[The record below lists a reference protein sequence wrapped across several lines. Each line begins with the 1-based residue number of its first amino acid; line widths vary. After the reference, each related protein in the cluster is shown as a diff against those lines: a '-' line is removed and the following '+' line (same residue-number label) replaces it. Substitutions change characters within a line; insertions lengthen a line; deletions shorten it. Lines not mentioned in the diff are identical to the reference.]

1 MKVLTLIQPWA
12 TLVILGE
19 KKIETRSWKTNY
31 RGEIAI
37 HAGKK
42 VDKSVFEEP
51 YYKDIFKK
59 YNLTPDNIIRSAIIG
74 TCSIIDVK
82 RTEEL
87 VGVISERERA
97 FGNYCP
103 DRFGW
108 ILDDIKPI
116 QPIRNVKGML
126 GFWSFDITK

>member
-19 KKIETRSWKTNY
+19 KKIETRSWKTHY

-51 YYKDIFKK
+51 YYKDVFKK
-59 YNLTPDNIIRSAIIG
+59 YNLTPDNIIRSSIIG

-87 VGVISERERA
+87 VGIISERERA

-116 QPIRNVKGML
+116 EPIRNVKGML
-126 GFWSFDITK
+126 GFWSFDIAK

>member
-19 KKIETRSWKTNY
+19 KKIETRSWKTHY

-59 YNLTPDNIIRSAIIG
+59 YNLTPDNIIRSSIIG

-87 VGVISERERA
+87 VGIISERERA

-116 QPIRNVKGML
+116 EPIRNVKGML
-126 GFWSFDITK
+126 GFWSFDIAK